1 MFPGQECPG
10 HADLLLRIAV
20 FALRFGY
27 ARLILA
33 GGERPERNLLPGRRP
48 REPETRMLAIL
59 RRARPAAAVVA
70 AAALVTA
77 CAGCSGSSGPSHAG
91 GTSATSQPAGVGQR
105 PAQAAP
111 DGYKWAGSDT
121 MLVWVAIPQTW
132 VALNLAQVSVGQAT
146 RKFATTGIG
155 YSTLR
160 ADLATL
166 KEEGALFF
174 ADPGSSTT
182 SAHGF
187 TTNAT
192 ALCQDGTGTSAGP
205 SSIAGLETAMRAEYA
220 QIKARVMAVTPTS
233 VVGGRAFAAR
243 LALTASAGY
252 GLTELQVVALSNTGR
267 TCIITFSTDDP
278 ARFLPIFQRAAA
290 TIEVG

>member
-1 MFPGQECPG
+1 M
-10 HADLLLRIAV
+10 A
-20 FALRFGY
+20 
-27 ARLILA
+27 
-33 GGERPERNLLPGRRP
+33 
-48 REPETRMLAIL
+48 AIL
-59 RRARPAAAVVA
+59 ERARTAAAIA
-70 AAALVTA
+70 AAALITA
-77 CAGCSGSSGPSHAG
+77 CAGCSGSSGQGPNHATA
-91 GTSATSQPAGVGQR
+91 TSATPKSADLGQR

-111 DGYKWAGSDT
+111 AGYTWAGSDT

-146 RKFATTGIG
+146 REFATTGIG

-160 ADLATL
+160 ADLASL

-192 ALCQDGTGTSAGP
+192 ALCQGRTAASAGP
-205 SSIAGLETAMRAEYA
+205 DTIVGLETAMRAEYA
-220 QIKARVMAVTPTS
+220 QIKARVIAVTPAS
-233 VVGGRAFAAR
+233 VAGGRAFAAR
-243 LALTASAGY
+243 LVLTASAGY
-252 GLTELQVVALSNTGR
+252 AVTELQVVALSDTGR
-267 TCIITFSTDDP
+267 TCIVTFSTDDP
-278 ARFLPIFQRAAA
+278 ARFLPIFERAAT

>member
-1 MFPGQECPG
+1 M
-10 HADLLLRIAV
+10 A
-20 FALRFGY
+20 
-27 ARLILA
+27 
-33 GGERPERNLLPGRRP
+33 
-48 REPETRMLAIL
+48 AIL
-59 RRARPAAAVVA
+59 ERARTAAAIA
-70 AAALVTA
+70 AAALITA
-77 CAGCSGSSGPSHAG
+77 CAGCSGSSGQGPNHATA
-91 GTSATSQPAGVGQR
+91 TSATPKSADLGQR

-111 DGYKWAGSDT
+111 AGYTWVGSDT

-146 RKFATTGIG
+146 REFATTGIG

-160 ADLATL
+160 ADLTSL

-192 ALCQDGTGTSAGP
+192 ALCQGRTAASAGP
-205 SSIAGLETAMRAEYA
+205 DTIVGLETAMRAEYA
-220 QIKARVMAVTPTS
+220 QIKASVIAVTPAS
-233 VVGGRAFAAR
+233 VAGGRAFAAR
-243 LALTASAGY
+243 LVLTASAGY
-252 GLTELQVVALSNTGR
+252 AVTELQVVALSDTGR
-267 TCIITFSTDDP
+267 TCIVTFSTDDP
-278 ARFLPIFQRAAA
+278 ARFLPIFERAAT

>member
-1 MFPGQECPG
+1 MP
-10 HADLLLRIAV
+10 
-20 FALRFGY
+20 
-27 ARLILA
+27 
-33 GGERPERNLLPGRRP
+33 
-48 REPETRMLAIL
+48 AIL
-59 RRARPAAAVVA
+59 KRARPAAAVLA

-77 CAGCSGSSGPSHAG
+77 CAGCSGSSGPTHAAA
-91 GTSATSQPAGVGQR
+91 TSATPRPADFGQR
-105 PAQAAP
+105 PAEAAP
-111 DGYKWAGSDT
+111 DGYKWAGSDG
-121 MLVWVAIPQTW
+121 MLVWVAIPRAW

-192 ALCQDGTGTSAGP
+192 ALCQHGTAAGP
-205 SSIAGLETAMRAEYA
+205 GTIAGLETAMRAEYA

-233 VVGGRAFAAR
+233 VGGGRAFAAR

-252 GLTELQVVALSNTGR
+252 GLTELQVVALSDTGR

-278 ARFLPIFQRAAA
+278 ARFLPIFERAAA